1 LSSRIKLKKRKR
13 IGEAKEK
20 RREEK
25 EEKSKCFV
33 EEEEFIAYT
42 LPPPLFRCREI
53 TQRANAYPKKK
64 KLRKRERKNG
74 YLIILFM

>member
-42 LPPPLFRCREI
+42 LPPPLFRCR
-53 TQRANAYPKKK
+53 
-64 KLRKRERKNG
+64 
-74 YLIILFM
+74 